1 MGLRATL
8 SCRAPQGSLGR
19 AQRGSGAY
27 EATAALAG
35 ARAAPR
41 HCRRHPRESPS
52 VGGAARR
59 APGGS
64 CSWRHFRQL
73 AGRFSGPGVGV
84 HICTPPRVCAFDR
97 RRAGLRLTRLPGLT
111 ARTTCRRLGVLAGE
125 THHRENRFRL
135 IPAEDAD
142 SVGIPSS
149 LVVWS
154 EYVCAVPAGT
164 QEGQTWGKQ

>member
-1 MGLRATL
+1 MAEPRGALEHMRPPQPWQVPALLPAIAGGTPGKAHPWVGLPAEL
-8 SCRAPQGSLGR
+8 LV
-19 AQRGSGAY
+19 
-27 EATAALAG
+27 EAT
-35 ARAAPR
+35 
-41 HCRRHPRESPS
+41 
-52 VGGAARR
+52 
-59 APGGS
+59 
-64 CSWRHFRQL
+64 

-84 HICTPPRVCAFDR
+84 HICTPPLVCAFDR

-142 SVGIPSS
+142 AVGIPSS

-154 EYVCAVPAGT
+154 GYVWAVPAGT